1 MDHNRLP
8 RAHTDG
14 GERVEDILLKHDL
27 PIHCRSPLSPR
38 ISCIC
43 VMRQNGTRAMR
54 RIDNA
59 KDTFLNVAEESF

>member
-27 PIHCRSPLSPR
+27 PIHCRLPSIPTHQLHL
-38 ISCIC
+38 
-43 VMRQNGTRAMR
+43 RQAPKWHTGHA
-54 RIDNA
+54 A
-59 KDTFLNVAEESF
+59 H